1 MPSSNW
7 KELYNAAMLETTAD
21 KLPARVE
28 AAREAI
34 HQFRMQRGKDVTPEE
49 REEIDSALRAL
60 FTLLRRRA

>member
-1 MPSSNW
+1 MPTSNW
-7 KELYNAAMLETTAD
+7 KQLYDAAMLETIAD

-34 HQFRMQRGKDVTPEE
+34 HQFRMQRGQDLTAEE
-49 REEIDSALRAL
+49 REDIDNALRAL